1 MPATAPSS
9 ATAKMETSAETWL
22 PIDFVA
28 NAASLGAHAVRATSH
43 DELVEAVGAMAD
55 HEGTNVVV
63 VETDI
68 HSRVPGYES
77 WWDVPIADVS
87 EVEAVQAARKEY
99 EEAKKKERY
108 FV

>member
-1 MPATAPSS
+1 MFPRLTFFRTSS
-9 ATAKMETSAETWL
+9 SS
-22 PIDFVA
+22 DC
-28 NAASLGAHAVRATSH
+28 
-43 DELVEAVGAMAD
+43 
-55 HEGTNVVV
+55 NVVV

-77 WWDVPIADVS
+77 WWDVPIAEVS

-99 EEAKKKERY
+99 EEGKKKERY